1 MSIFGNKFIPGK
13 NVVNIG
19 WDTQIEEKLPVHG
32 LREFGYIS
40 GYKDGADT
48 LADLCRHD
56 ETLIFPVVFLYRQYL
71 ELLLKN
77 LNSQLNKPVKF
88 NKRPHDIK
96 FIWSKM
102 YPQVKKGLPPIQQQL
117 TQAQLNFIRG
127 VVDEFSNIDPY
138 SSNFRFVRK
147 HGNKKTLLG
156 EITVDLKEL
165 KDSIDKVDTY
175 LYGTYGGV

>member
-1 MSIFGNKFIPGK
+1 MNIFGNKFIPGK

-19 WDTQIEEKLPVHG
+19 WDTQLEEKLPVHG

-40 GYKDGADT
+40 GYKEGADK

-56 ETLIFPVVFLYRQYL
+56 ETLIFPAVFLYRQYL

-77 LNSQLNKPVKF
+77 LNSQLNKPVNF

-102 YPQVKKGLPPIQQQL
+102 YPEVKKGLPITQQQL
-117 TQAQLNFIRG
+117 TQTQLNFIRD
-127 VVDEFSNIDPY
+127 VVYHFSKIDPN
-138 SSNFRFVRK
+138 SSNFRFFGQ
-147 HGNKKTLLG
+147 HGNKKTLRG
-156 EITVDLKEL
+156 EITVDLKKL